1 MLHFLTHFTVPRAP
15 QNTSDTGENKG
26 LSTYLHHLTIIHLH
40 YVEIKTVYPWARGD
54 EIAPF
59 LIEIFT
65 NVHKYLKEDADIRME
80 VK

>member
-1 MLHFLTHFTVPRAP
+1 M
-15 QNTSDTGENKG
+15 
-26 LSTYLHHLTIIHLH
+26 
-40 YVEIKTVYPWARGD
+40 EIKTVYPWARGD